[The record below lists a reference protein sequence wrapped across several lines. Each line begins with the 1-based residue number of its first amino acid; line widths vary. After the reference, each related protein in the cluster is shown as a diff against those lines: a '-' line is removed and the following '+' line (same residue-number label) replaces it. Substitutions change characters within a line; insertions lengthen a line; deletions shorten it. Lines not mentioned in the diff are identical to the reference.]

1 MVNFDNVAQ
10 LVRNVLEEDP
20 IPFQNINLNT
30 AESINFVAN
39 SIWGKYQTEWKLV
52 ARDKTEELML
62 AVLIYSDEIDRIMK
76 KQAMRKTELARI
88 NREIWQDDTR
98 VAALEAEIRRLMGK

>member
-30 AESINFVAN
+30 ADSINFVAN
-39 SIWGKYQTEWKLV
+39 SIWDKYQTEWKLV
-52 ARDKTEELML
+52 SRDKTEELML
-62 AVLIYSDEIDRIMK
+62 AVLIK
-76 KQAMRKTELARI
+76 V
-88 NREIWQDDTR
+88 
-98 VAALEAEIRRLMGK
+98 VAENFYLHTKLLMLGETDFQKENGLSVTG